1 MRCTALLALCA
12 SHQAVLTT
20 APASPRGA
28 LGRILMQTGLVDP
41 VERFQGTFYG
51 VHTRVHLNMRT
62 RVANVAL
69 RGAVLGGTVQGSGR
83 LQDMGAEEGGV
94 VLDAAFEKRL
104 RRRFVTIQR
113 AALDRARMTV
123 TVWATVPILGEIE
136 MVLTQR
142 E

>member
-1 MRCTALLALCA
+1 MRCCTVLALCA
-12 SHQAVLTT
+12 SQHAVLTT
-20 APASPRGA
+20 APAAPRGA
-28 LGRILMQTGLVDP
+28 FHRALMHAGLVDP

-51 VHTRVHLNMRT
+51 VHARVHLNMRT

-83 LQDMGAEEGGV
+83 LEDTRAEAGGV
-94 VLDAAFEKRL
+94 VLDGAFERRL
-104 RRRFVTIQR
+104 RRRFVTIER

-136 MVLTQR
+136 LVLTQR